1 MHIVDYGDKVVVVHR
16 ALDSLLDGSRIV
28 CGISLHSSKV
38 APMSGG
44 GHQSPAPTDELLA
57 QQSVVEVAPP
67 LQKGRKFWKMPSSRH
82 DAQGLIFQENTAGI
96 IEMLGKVLLV
106 GAQDSDFLI
115 LPQVAQMALQLCSC
129 RLLAVSSK
137 TGKSVWSPE
146 CIPAWLALRTI
157 SICTG

>member
-1 MHIVDYGDKVVVVHR
+1 
-16 ALDSLLDGSRIV
+16 
-28 CGISLHSSKV
+28 
-38 APMSGG
+38 
-44 GHQSPAPTDELLA
+44 
-57 QQSVVEVAPP
+57 
-67 LQKGRKFWKMPSSRH
+67 MPSSRH

-146 CIPAWLALRTI
+146 CIPA
-157 SICTG
+157 